1 MGHAPTGASIA
12 SESIPATLGAGCR
25 QQAHRGVGAWPTGA
39 DPGEARLA
47 SGPAPGRAG
56 PSARAEYIQGSI
68 QIADPHDGAAPAAPD
83 SNGLRGRL
91 SMNDT
96 VCPKCGHKALS
107 VATRCP
113 RCGQAFDTRYY
124 QHSSQGP
131 RRKLAIPGL
140 LIAGVVLMILAAN
153 AVWRLPGTTSGRPTQ
168 SGALAPSPAPQPG
181 PGQKVAAPAVR
192 ADSLAVAPSRERT
205 PASDPPP
212 PIQTGNRAPAPIP
225 PEPTAMV
232 SSTGVISRYASTWI
246 NIRSRRSP
254 RAPVLRILRPG
265 DLVQVDSLQVGWYRV
280 VSQQR
285 PFGYVDRRLLSNSPR
300 QTAP

>member
-1 MGHAPTGASIA
+1 
-12 SESIPATLGAGCR
+12 
-25 QQAHRGVGAWPTGA
+25 
-39 DPGEARLA
+39 
-47 SGPAPGRAG
+47 
-56 PSARAEYIQGSI
+56 
-68 QIADPHDGAAPAAPD
+68 
-83 SNGLRGRL
+83 
-91 SMNDT
+91 MNDT

-181 PGQKVAAPAVR
+181 PEQKVAAPAGR

-225 PEPTAMV
+225 AGSDCDGQQHRCDQPVRQYVDQHPLQAQPEGARPPDPASRRPRAGGFASGRLV
-232 SSTGVISRYASTWI
+232 SGSLPATPLRLRRPAPPEQFPSADGSLNPCYRAPGSIGRSSRHPSQAPPFGSGRR
-246 NIRSRRSP
+246 IRSGKARCFLEAMGDAPKKSAAP
-254 RAPVLRILRPG
+254 RP
-265 DLVQVDSLQVGWYRV
+265 
-280 VSQQR
+280 
-285 PFGYVDRRLLSNSPR
+285 
-300 QTAP
+300 